1 MVISIGQESSR
12 LWRGT
17 QWQGAESLAAAHF
30 LIPSVVVT
38 VIPDAFHL
46 QLLWRSY
53 AICVFY
59 FTILKRLSKDCLRGN
74 TSHKCHQI
82 EHNKNLGLGIDK
94 ERACTWF
101 TTEIVYI
108 CIMVSNIVL
117 TICSSVPKKLY
128 VFFLSFIQPIF
139 FIIIYSKFE

>member
-1 MVISIGQESSR
+1 M
-12 LWRGT
+12 
-17 QWQGAESLAAAHF
+17 A
-30 LIPSVVVT
+30 
-38 VIPDAFHL
+38 
-46 QLLWRSY
+46 QLCY
-53 AICVFY
+53 MCVLFNN
-59 FTILKRLSKDCLRGN
+59 FEKTFKRRN
-74 TSHKCHQI
+74 TSHECHQI

-139 FIIIYSKFE
+139 FIIIYSQFE

>member
-17 QWQGAESLAAAHF
+17 QWQGAESLEAAHF
-30 LIPSVVVT
+30 FIPSVIVI
-38 VIPDAFHL
+38 VIPDAFQL
-46 QLLWRSY
+46 QVLWCGY

-59 FTILKRLSKDCLRGN
+59 FTILKRLSKDCLRRD

-94 ERACTWF
+94 QRACTWF
-101 TTEIVYI
+101 TAEIVYI
-108 CIMVSNIVL
+108 CIMVS
-117 TICSSVPKKLY
+117 THRQP
-128 VFFLSFIQPIF
+128 FLCTACTGCGWRF
-139 FIIIYSKFE
+139 